1 MTLGPQMSF
10 SYAPFNALDG
20 YADWGDPLRALH
32 YVVPPTPAPITA
44 IGYLVAPPSSNAG
57 QRHVFVAFFY
67 GLGQAVLAETHPMT
81 LLHKP
86 LGLRLTS
93 GIVFGDHTFAVSKIV
108 IKGDDAPIRI
118 AMAGKNPAFTLSITE
133 GPPPA
138 ASSGPTSS
146 TQPQAEATLLNLLN
160 INVGIPHLAALNV
173 NLPMAA
179 VI

>member
-1 MTLGPQMSF
+1 
-10 SYAPFNALDG
+10 
-20 YADWGDPLRALH
+20 
-32 YVVPPTPAPITA
+32 
-44 IGYLVAPPSSNAG
+44 
-57 QRHVFVAFFY
+57 
-67 GLGQAVLAETHPMT
+67 MT

-93 GIVFGDHTFAVSKIV
+93 GIVFGDHTFTVSRIV

-133 GPPPA
+133 GPPPT

-146 TQPQAEATLLNLLN
+146 TQGQAEALLNLLN
-160 INVGIPHLAALNV
+160 INVAIPHLAALNV